1 MKNIWSKSLICG
13 FIISILCS
21 FVNFSGKCEG
31 ISDKVLRLHI
41 IANSDS
47 FEDQS
52 LKLKVRDRI
61 LKDFGVEAS
70 KVNNM
75 DDAEILVQ
83 ENLER
88 IKFSAQDEILRN
100 GFNYDVNVELIN
112 MHFNTRV
119 YTDVTLP
126 AGNYDALRVT
136 IGEAKGKNWWCVMFP
151 PMCLPAAERK
161 REISEVLDE
170 SESKIVTNFGDY
182 QIEFKIV
189 EIFSQV
195 KDFVQNNICNPVK
208 KYLYDEDNFEYGF
221 SFSFEN
227 SHKI

>member
-1 MKNIWSKSLICG
+1 MKNTWGKALLCG
-13 FIISILCS
+13 FIISVACS
-21 FVNFSGKCEG
+21 FVNFSGKCDN
-31 ISDKVLRLHI
+31 ISNKVFRLHI
-41 IANSDS
+41 IANSNS
-47 FEDQS
+47 EEDQS
-52 LKLKVRDRI
+52 LKLKVRDRS
-61 LKDFGVEAS
+61 LKDFSGESSEA
-70 KVNNM
+70 KNM
-75 DDAEILVQ
+75 HEAEILAKD
-83 ENLER
+83 NIER
-88 IKFSAQDEILRN
+88 LRISAQDEVYRN
-100 GFNYDVNVELIN
+100 GYNYPVNAEIVN
-112 MHFNTRV
+112 MHFNTRF
-119 YTDVTLP
+119 YENVTLP

-136 IGEAKGKNWWCVMFP
+136 IGKAKGKNWWCVMFP
-151 PMCLPAAERK
+151 PMCIPAAERK

-170 SESKIVTNFGDY
+170 SESKIITNFGDY

>member
-1 MKNIWSKSLICG
+1 MKNIWGKALLCG
-13 FIISILCS
+13 FIISVACS
-21 FVNFSGKCEG
+21 FVNFSGKCDN
-31 ISDKVLRLHI
+31 ISNKVFRLHI
-41 IANSDS
+41 IANSNS
-47 FEDQS
+47 EEDQS

-61 LKDFGVEAS
+61 LKDFSGESSEA
-70 KVNNM
+70 KNM
-75 DDAEILVQ
+75 HEAEILAKD
-83 ENLER
+83 NIER
-88 IKFSAQDEILRN
+88 LRISAQDEVYRN
-100 GFNYDVNVELIN
+100 GYNYPVNAEIVN
-112 MHFNTRV
+112 MHFNTRF
-119 YTDVTLP
+119 YENVTLP

-136 IGEAKGKNWWCVMFP
+136 IGKAKGKNWWCVMFP
-151 PMCLPAAERK
+151 PMCIPAAERK

-170 SESKIVTNFGDY
+170 SESKIITNFGDY

>member
-1 MKNIWSKSLICG
+1 MKNTWKKALLCG
-13 FIISILCS
+13 FIISVACS
-21 FVNFSGKCEG
+21 FVNFSGKCDN
-31 ISDKVLRLHI
+31 ISNKVFRLHI

-47 FEDQS
+47 EEDQS

-61 LKDFGVEAS
+61 LKDFSNGSSEA
-70 KVNNM
+70 KNM
-75 DDAEILVQ
+75 QEAEVLAKDNI
-83 ENLER
+83 ER
-88 IKFSAQDEILRN
+88 LQTSAQDEVYKN
-100 GFNYDVNVELIN
+100 GYNYPVKAEIVN
-112 MHFNTRV
+112 MHFNTRF
-119 YTDVTLP
+119 YENVTLP

-151 PMCLPAAERK
+151 PMCLPAAE
-161 REISEVLDE
+161 SEKCIDDVLTE
-170 SESKIVTNFGDY
+170 TESKIITNFGDY

-208 KYLYDEDNFEYGF
+208 KYLYDEDNFKYGF

-227 SHKI
+227 IHKI